1 MRYAVDLERDEAG
14 WWVASARGVSG
25 CHSQGRSIRQAL
37 SRIREAL
44 AVTVDVEV
52 ALDQIEPC
60 VHLPAVARLVV
71 ARYESACMRLER
83 DQEVAHFATDRAIET
98 LVGELSLSVRD
109 TGDVLGLSHQ
119 RVHQLVNA
127 RESRGAY

>member
-1 MRYAVDLERDEAG
+1 
-14 WWVASARGVSG
+14 
-25 CHSQGRSIRQAL
+25 
-37 SRIREAL
+37 L